1 MASQQNSLGDAL
13 KHDLTHRCIM
23 LADLLCMVGFFVT
36 VFLIFSSRFKRFRAN
51 HYLALEALAKHH
63 GFGFNP
69 NHAWNATVMNG
80 MIGKHRC
87 DVSFETVR
95 RRSRRNRSSTYLH
108 VTVSLNVPSQL
119 GLHITPQ
126 GFLTEGLRL
135 PDSFT
140 GNQDIII
147 GDQAFDEKY
156 RIKGFDEN
164 AVRAHLTP
172 KRVHAVLQVQQSLGP
187 LQHVSLTDQQ
197 VSVRFPGLITNMQ
210 LISDTAKLL
219 VWLAE
224 QFEA

>member
-1 MASQQNSLGDAL
+1 M
-13 KHDLTHRCIM
+13 
-23 LADLLCMVGFFVT
+23 
-36 VFLIFSSRFKRFRAN
+36 
-51 HYLALEALAKHH
+51 
-63 GFGFNP
+63 
-69 NHAWNATVMNG
+69 
-80 MIGKHRC
+80 
-87 DVSFETVR
+87 
-95 RRSRRNRSSTYLH
+95 
-108 VTVSLNVPSQL
+108 PSQL

-126 GFLTEGLRL
+126 GLLTEGLRL

-156 RIKGFDEN
+156 RIKGFDED
-164 AVRAHLTP
+164 AVRAYLTP
-172 KRVHAVLQVQQSLGP
+172 KRIHAVLQVQQSLGP

-224 QFEA
+224 QLEA